1 MTSPDAPGFKTM
13 LDDAPVEER
22 VILVSPTIASPVDK
36 TILLP
41 PVVLP
46 QVIVF
51 CKFVIPHLAIIALND
66 FEFVKVDDDAI
77 LL

>member
-51 CKFVIPHLAIIALND
+51 L
-66 FEFVKVDDDAI
+66 
-77 LL
+77 